1 MIGKVNIALL
11 FLIVVLVAFFAGVQM
26 SDNVKSAL
34 NLGDSVVKI
43 GEQKSPIAEEPSA
56 PSAAPIVETPEDD
69 PGIKEAGLD
78 AGEKVASESAAPE
91 ESDFPS
97 DNDTGNII
105 DHETAKASE
114 RFSEPTDFKFGR
126 NSADGITLSWFA
138 NNLSGK
144 KINYYTLNVSTY
156 NAVGDPS
163 YDRHSAKSTFQV
175 KYVGPVEP
183 GEEIV
188 VFNRFTYQ
196 SALNSITI
204 DSIDL
209 EYADGTKETVAYD
222 RSTSDDS
229 GLNEG

>member
-1 MIGKVNIALL
+1 MIGKVNIALF
-11 FLIVVLVAFFAGVQM
+11 FLIAVIVAFFAGVQL

-43 GEQKSPIAEEPSA
+43 GEQKNPNAEGPSA
-56 PSAAPIVETPEDD
+56 PAADPIVESTENEA
-69 PGIKEAGLD
+69 GVEEAGLN
-78 AGEKVASESAAPE
+78 AGEKEVSEDKMPE

-97 DNDTGNII
+97 DNDTGNIL
-105 DHETAKASE
+105 DNDTARASE
-114 RFSEPTDFKFGR
+114 RFSEPTDFNFGR
-126 NSADGITLSWFA
+126 NSVDGITLSWFA

-163 YDRHSAKSTFQV
+163 YDQHSGESTFRI
-175 KYVGPVEP
+175 KYVGPVEA

-188 VFNRFTYQ
+188 VFNLFTYQ
-196 SALNSITI
+196 SALSSIVI